1 MRHSGKSVMLKFDE
15 AFDRVMGSARQLG
28 TERVGLGCALNR
40 TLAEDV
46 THGIEIQTES
56 T

>member
-1 MRHSGKSVMLKFDE
+1 MKHSRKRMRLKFDE
-15 AFDRVMGSARQLG
+15 AFDLVMGSARRLG
-28 TERVGLGCALNR
+28 SERVGLGCALNR

-46 THGIEIQTES
+46 THDIEIQTES